1 MTVGLSL
8 GRWLGVTM
16 RMRGWKRFVGLVVV
30 CLLFAGSV
38 LAGGSKATV
47 IIQKQSKNKGEIVFG
62 FTPGG
67 GEQEEITVTVVEK
80 MSPGDIAKDIHKEL
94 AFKLTEDYVVK
105 LDGNKVVIK
114 TKDKKA
120 TFDLMITKQ
129 SVQGTS
135 IAIK

>member
-1 MTVGLSL
+1 
-8 GRWLGVTM
+8 M
-16 RMRGWKRFVGLVVV
+16 RFRGWKKLAGLLIV
-30 CLLFAGSV
+30 CALLAGSA
-38 LAGGSKATV
+38 LAGVNKATIV
-47 IIQKQSKNKGEIVFG
+47 IQKQSKNKGEIVFG

-80 MSPGDIAKDIHKEL
+80 MGPGEIAKDIHKEL

-105 LDGNKVVIK
+105 LDGNKIVIK

-120 TFDLMITKQ
+120 TFDLLITKQ

>member
-1 MTVGLSL
+1 
-8 GRWLGVTM
+8 M
-16 RMRGWKRFVGLVVV
+16 RIRGWQRLAGLLVVCV
-30 CLLFAGSV
+30 LFAGSA
-38 LAGGSKATV
+38 LAGGNKATV

-80 MSPGDIAKDIHKEL
+80 MGPGDIAKDIHKEL
-94 AFKLTEDYVVK
+94 AFRLTEGYVIK

-114 TKDKKA
+114 TQDKNA
-120 TFDLMITKQ
+120 TFELLITKQ